1 MNLKIIIF
9 CISFITLNEMI
20 SVYIYYIYYIRLLLL
35 INIWLLLDI
44 FRIYN
49 DYLLVLNELKNN
61 KNNNI
66 ISEEIRYTN
75 IQVSTLITKITVIE
89 QKLEYIKTKL
99 LHSNLYKNTL

>member
-20 SVYIYYIYYIRLLLL
+20 SVYIYHIYYIRLLLI

-49 DYLLVLNELKNN
+49 DYLLILNELKIN

>member
-20 SVYIYYIYYIRLLLL
+20 SVYIYHIYYIRLLLI

-49 DYLLVLNELKNN
+49 DYLLVLNELKIN

-66 ISEEIRYTN
+66 ISEEIRYNN
-75 IQVSTLITKITVIE
+75 IQVSTLITKITFIE
-89 QKLEYIKTKL
+89 HKLEYIKTKL